1 MPPKTRSRK
10 RTDSNVGEG
19 VITKKARKGKQ
30 VASRDDSDSVKGDDG
45 KGREGK
51 GGRGKARGGKA
62 KGGKAIVK
70 AGGKGGRYVL
80 SCESIIS
87 K

>member
-1 MPPKTRSRK
+1 M
-10 RTDSNVGEG
+10 
-19 VITKKARKGKQ
+19 ITKKARKEKQ
-30 VASRDDSDSVKGDDG
+30 VASGDDSDSVKGDDG

>member
-1 MPPKTRSRK
+1 M
-10 RTDSNVGEG
+10 
-19 VITKKARKGKQ
+19 ITKKARKEKQ
-30 VASRDDSDSVKGDDG
+30 VASGDDSDSVKGDDG

-62 KGGKAIVK
+62 IVK

>member
-1 MPPKTRSRK
+1 M
-10 RTDSNVGEG
+10 
-19 VITKKARKGKQ
+19 ITKKARKGKQ

-51 GGRGKARGGKA
+51 GGRGKARS
-62 KGGKAIVK
+62 GKAIVK

>member
-1 MPPKTRSRK
+1 M
-10 RTDSNVGEG
+10 
-19 VITKKARKGKQ
+19 ITKKARKGKQ
-30 VASRDDSDSVKGDDG
+30 VASGDDSDSVKGDDG

-62 KGGKAIVK
+62 KGGKAKSGKAIVK

-80 SCESIIS
+80 SCESNIS